1 MEINAVPKNIGSA
14 LQRLVMNALAV
25 FKPLPR
31 LSTALVAGH
40 LKTTVLTVLVL
51 GLLTIGSPAA
61 VAQDVFQVNYFSNA
75 NTSGAPDGTLRIT
88 NPGLTY
94 GNLCALIY
102 VFDADQQLSE
112 CCGCVQSRDGLRTL
126 SVNQDLTKNPLTGV
140 KSTNGVVEIVSARF
154 LPPDPC
160 LPTAD
165 PEPNLRAFMTHVVAH
180 PEPVPWIVLETESFD
195 STLGANELAALQAQC
210 TFIQILGSG
219 QGICTCGTGD

>member
-1 MEINAVPKNIGSA
+1 MKA
-14 LQRLVMNALAV
+14 LRVC
-25 FKPLPR
+25 KTSPR
-31 LSTALVAGH
+31 LSTALVAGQ
-40 LKTTVLTVLVL
+40 LKTTFLTVLAL
-51 GLLTIGSPAA
+51 GLLTIGSRAA

-126 SVNQDLTKNPLTGV
+126 SVNKDLTSNPLTGV

-160 LPTAD
+160 EPATAD
-165 PEPNLRAFMTHVVAH
+165 PEANLRAFMTH
-180 PEPVPWIVLETESFD
+180 PTEYPIPVPWIVLETESST
-195 STLGANELAALQAQC
+195 STLGAEELTALQGQC
-210 TFIQILGSG
+210 AFIKILGSG